1 MLVGVDRVLWVA
13 IMRGD
18 AERRRSER
26 SFKADSYSK
35 SGTRVMSNRGI
46 NVGASGGRTDSQA
59 ERLCLC
65 LGRGDVYDEQAC
77 SYQRLW
83 FETRLAA

>member
-1 MLVGVDRVLWVA
+1 MA
-13 IMRGD
+13 IMRRD

-46 NVGASGGRTDSQA
+46 NGGRQAGGQDSQA
-59 ERLCLC
+59 ERLYTVLGERGCL
-65 LGRGDVYDEQAC
+65 
-77 SYQRLW
+77 
-83 FETRLAA
+83 